1 MKSLS
6 RFIANTI
13 SGGLLFM
20 LPVTLL
26 IMLLGKA
33 NTYVSKISEPL
44 AKQINNYSLVGFDN
58 RKLLAILLM
67 ILICF
72 LSGLA
77 FKTKTVKKLISGI
90 EKNIFCYVPGYAMLK
105 AIVSDA
111 VGGGEDHN
119 MSSVLVQEG
128 EGWLIGFLVEENTDF
143 CTVFFPDAPRHD
155 AGEVRIV
162 PKDTV
167 KKIPVPTNK
176 VAQSLKN
183 YGKGIIG
190 WIEK

>member
-1 MKSLS
+1 MKTLS

-33 NTYVSKISEPL
+33 NTYVSILSEPL
-44 AKQINNYSLVGFDN
+44 AELINSYSHVGLES
-58 RKLLAILLM
+58 RKLLAVFLM

-77 FKTKTVKKLISGI
+77 FKTETVKKWISGL
-90 EKNIFCYVPGYAMLK
+90 EKNVFCFIPGYAMMK
-105 AIVSDA
+105 AIVA
-111 VGGGEDHN
+111 GIAGGTEEHN
-119 MSSVLVQEG
+119 MTSVLVQDG
-128 EGWLIGFLVEENTDF
+128 ESWLIGFLVEESNDY
-143 CTVFFPDAPRHD
+143 CTVFFPEAPRHD
-155 AGEVRIV
+155 SGEVRVV
-162 PKDTV
+162 PKKTV
-167 KKIPVPTNK
+167 KKIPIPTNK

-183 YGKGIIG
+183 FGKGVIG